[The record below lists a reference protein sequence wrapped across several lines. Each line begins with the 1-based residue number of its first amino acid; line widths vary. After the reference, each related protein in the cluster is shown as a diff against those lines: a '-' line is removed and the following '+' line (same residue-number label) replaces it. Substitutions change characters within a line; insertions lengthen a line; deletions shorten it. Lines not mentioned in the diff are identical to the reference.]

1 MDTEITIPLEEYTS
15 LGRQARMYRAL
26 EAGGVDN
33 WEGCHEALK
42 EFYKDEDEE
51 DGD

>member
-15 LGRQARMYRAL
+15 LG
-26 EAGGVDN
+26 N